1 MVATVLSGRAL
12 DSFGSAQGDVSMI
25 IAGGCYHEVCEHPR
39 WRAILGSGGRA
50 AFGLSALI
58 PDLELKTY
66 YPADRLADL
75 YPIEAS
81 GVKVHAAASTSP
93 IAFAY
98 FHTLSDPVISP
109 MPSQITP
116 LPPVRAEGD
125 VVLRFGFLEGSA
137 VVNADRAIYDPQ
149 SAGSFDAFA
158 HNGSRASELAM
169 VLNEREL
176 CASENSA
183 GVEDAARRIISSG
196 EASVLIAK
204 GGIKGARLFDAN
216 NPTVFIPAYRSSRVF
231 KIGTGD
237 VFSAAFAF
245 YWGQERVGAREA
257 AELAS
262 RSVAHYCDSA
272 HLPLPAANDLL
283 QSSPV
288 GSLAFRPIC
297 IAGSPATLGG
307 RWVLEEARWRLQ
319 QLGLQAVAPSLDG
332 GGSQTVRVDGFGCLL
347 VLTDH
352 LDDTAAQLIASA
364 GAVALP
370 IIAFGQ
376 FRDALSPSLVS
387 PSNVTA
393 DFTTALY
400 WASWAAAQ
408 H

>member
-1 MVATVLSGRAL
+1 
-12 DSFGSAQGDVSMI
+12 MI
-25 IAGGCYHEVCEHPR
+25 VAGGCYHEVCEHPH
-39 WRAILGSGGRA
+39 WRALFGSGGRA
-50 AFGLSALI
+50 AFALSALV

-81 GVKVHAAASTSP
+81 GVKVHASASASP
-93 IAFAY
+93 IAFVY
-98 FHTLSDPVISP
+98 FHGLSDPVISP

-116 LPPVRAEGD
+116 HPPIRAEGD

-149 SAGSFDAFA
+149 SAESFEPFA
-158 HNGSRASELAM
+158 CNGSRALELAL

-176 CASENSA
+176 CGSGNSV
-183 GVEDAARRIISSG
+183 GVEDAARQIISRG

-216 NPTVFIPAYRSSRVF
+216 NPTIFIPAYRSPRVF

-245 YWGQERVGAREA
+245 YWGRERLDAREA

-262 RSVAHYCDSA
+262 RSVAHYCGSSN
-272 HLPLPAANDLL
+272 LPLPAAEGLL
-283 QSSPV
+283 ESSPV

-319 QLGLQAVAPSLDG
+319 QLGLQVVAPGLDG
-332 GGSQTVRVDGFGCLL
+332 GECSQTVSVGGFGCLL

-352 LDDTAAQLIASA
+352 LDNAAAQLIASA

-376 FRDALSPSLVS
+376 FRDALAPTVVPLA
-387 PSNVTA
+387 NVTD

-408 H
+408 Q

>member
-1 MVATVLSGRAL
+1 
-12 DSFGSAQGDVSMI
+12 MI

-39 WRAILGSGGRA
+39 WRALFGSGGRA
-50 AFGLSALI
+50 AFALSALA

-81 GVKVHAAASTSP
+81 GVRVHASSSASP

-98 FHTLSDPVISP
+98 FHALSDPVISP
-109 MPSQITP
+109 TPSQIAP
-116 LPPVRAEGD
+116 HPPIRIEGD

-149 SAGSFDAFA
+149 SAGSFDTFA
-158 HNGSRASELAM
+158 SNGSRASELAL

-176 CASENSA
+176 CNSGNSA
-183 GVEDAARRIISSG
+183 GVEDAARRIISQG

-204 GGIKGARLFDAN
+204 GGIKGARLFDAR

-245 YWGQERVGAREA
+245 YWGQERLDAREA

-262 RSVAHYCDSA
+262 RSVAHYCGNSC
-272 HLPLPAANDLL
+272 LPLPAANGLL
-283 QSSPV
+283 ESSPV

-319 QLGLQAVAPSLDG
+319 QLGLEAVAPALDS
-332 GGSQTVRVDGFGCLL
+332 GGSQTVSVDGFGCLL

-352 LDDTAAQLIASA
+352 LDDTAAQLVASA

-370 IIAFGQ
+370 VVAFGQ
-376 FRDALSPSLVS
+376 FRDALSPSVVS
-387 PSNVTA
+387 SSNVTD

-400 WASWAAAQ
+400 WAGWAAAQ
-408 H
+408 Q